1 MTANV
6 SARYDH
12 AACGLLTTDRDGL
25 ILEVNETLLGWLGAT
40 RDELVGRRR
49 FNDLLSGGGRI
60 YYETHYAPLLVM
72 QGWAREIAF
81 DLVCA
86 DGSRLATLVNAR
98 LDDIE
103 GQQVVYVAV
112 FSATERRMYERELL
126 IAKEH
131 AEQSEEHARV
141 LARTLQETL
150 LPHDLPMVPGLE
162 IAAVY
167 LPAGAG
173 HEIGGDFYDVFQIAR
188 DDWVLALGDVEGKG
202 VEAAVVTALVRY
214 TIRAASIEHEPAD
227 VLRIV
232 NDVLLRSKSPRYCT
246 AVILRCRR
254 VGGSWVVTI
263 GSGGHPLPILA
274 GHDEVRPVGRHGSLL
289 GMLDEVDFADVEIS
303 LREADLLVAYT
314 DGVTE
319 ARQGSTLLGEE
330 VVGEMAKRFIDQPAG
345 SVLDEIVN
353 EALRFGGTPNTDDI
367 AAIAIRID
375 DQALAI

>member
-1 MTANV
+1 M
-6 SARYDH
+6 
-12 AACGLLTTDRDGL
+12 
-25 ILEVNETLLGWLGAT
+25 
-40 RDELVGRRR
+40 
-49 FNDLLSGGGRI
+49 
-60 YYETHYAPLLVM
+60 
-72 QGWAREIAF
+72 
-81 DLVCA
+81 CA

-150 LPHDLPMVPGLE
+150 LPHDLPTVPGLE

-254 VGGSWVVTI
+254 IGGSWSVTI
-263 GSGGHPLPILA
+263 GSGGHPLPILV

-289 GMLDEVDFADVEIS
+289 GMLDEVEFADVEIS
-303 LREADLLVAYT
+303 LRKADLLVAYT

-330 VVGEMAKRFIDQPAG
+330 AVGQMTKRFIDQPVG

-375 DQALAI
+375 DQAPAL